1 MAPEPS
7 PFCFFCADHGKLME
21 TVGAVKAT
29 QETMSADVKEIKANM
44 AKLVANNTSSRIRMA
59 EVATKVKVIYG
70 GLGALAMLAIAA
82 AKDYGMKKLLGP

>member
-21 TVGAVKAT
+21 TVGAVKAN

-44 AKLVANNTSSRIRMA
+44 AKLVANNTTSRIRMA
-59 EVATKVKVIYG
+59 EVGMKVKVLYG
-70 GLGALAMLAIAA
+70 GLGALAMLAATA
-82 AKDYGMKKLLGP
+82 AKDICLRKFFSP

>member
-21 TVGAVKAT
+21 SVGAIKAN
-29 QETMSADVKEIKANM
+29 QETMGNDIGEIKAAM
-44 AKLVANNTSSRIRMA
+44 KVLVSNNTSSRIRMA

-70 GLGALAMLAIAA
+70 GLGALAMLILAA
-82 AKDYGMKKLLGP
+82 AKDICMKKFFSP